1 MKFAAAAAR
10 WVDEHRSNLL
20 ADLTDYVNIETPS
33 DDKTL
38 LDAGLVWLEAW
49 LESRLGLPMTRRL
62 VPGGAHG
69 DTIVLDYP
77 AVEQNAPWTTV
88 LCHYDTVWA
97 AGTTREWSPSIDGD
111 VFRGPGAFDM
121 KSGLVQFVWAVRA
134 CAALN
139 LQRPNLRLIL
149 NGDEEIG
156 SPASRQVIEDEV
168 VRGDTVLVFEGS
180 ADGAIKTARK
190 GVGLFQVQAHGEEA
204 HAGLNPKAGASAVD
218 EIARVVLQLH
228 DAVDVTQGT
237 SVNVGVVHGGTRTNV
252 RAKLATAAVDV
263 RISSESEAARI
274 DSVFA
279 SLSPFNPKATLSVSG
294 GWNRPVMVR
303 SDQIADLFAM
313 AVDVARDLGFVL
325 EESSVGGASDGNFAA
340 ALGLP
345 VLDGLGAVGGGA
357 HSRGEWLSIAGMV
370 ERTALATGVLGR
382 LARVAADS

>member
-1 MKFAAAAAR
+1 
-10 WVDEHRSNLL
+10 
-20 ADLTDYVNIETPS
+20 
-33 DDKTL
+33 
-38 LDAGLVWLEAW
+38 
-49 LESRLGLPMTRRL
+49 
-62 VPGGAHG
+62 
-69 DTIVLDYP
+69 
-77 AVEQNAPWTTV
+77 
-88 LCHYDTVWA
+88 
-97 AGTTREWSPSIDGD
+97 
-111 VFRGPGAFDM
+111 
-121 KSGLVQFVWAVRA
+121 
-134 CAALN
+134 
-139 LQRPNLRLIL
+139 
-149 NGDEEIG
+149 
-156 SPASRQVIEDEV
+156 
-168 VRGDTVLVFEGS
+168 
-180 ADGAIKTARK
+180 
-190 GVGLFQVQAHGEEA
+190 
-204 HAGLNPKAGASAVD
+204 
-218 EIARVVLQLH
+218 
-228 DAVDVTQGT
+228 
-237 SVNVGVVHGGTRTNV
+237 VNVGVVHGGTRTNV